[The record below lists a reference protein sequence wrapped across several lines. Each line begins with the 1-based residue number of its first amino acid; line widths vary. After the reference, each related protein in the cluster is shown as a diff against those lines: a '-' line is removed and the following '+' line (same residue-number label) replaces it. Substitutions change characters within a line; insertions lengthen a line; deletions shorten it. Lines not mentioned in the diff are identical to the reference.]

1 MNFKNTI
8 NWGIIGCGNI
18 AHQFAKDLASIPN
31 ARLYGVASRSIKKA
45 EDFGN
50 KYHSTKSYGSYE
62 AISKDPNIDIIYI
75 ATPHVFHYQNTLLC
89 LTNKKAVLC
98 EKPFAMD
105 APQVKEMIAI
115 AKNNNVFL
123 MEALWTYFLPHY
135 KYALNIISSNQLG
148 RVKALKAD
156 FGYNSSFDPKSRVYN
171 KELGGGSLLDIGIYP
186 LFTALTI
193 LGYPEKINAT
203 ATIGKTGVD
212 EDCTVQLL
220 YKNGTTASL
229 YSTITEKTDT
239 EAVIEL
245 EKGTIILNSQFHK
258 PSSVTIEKDG
268 ELKVVNFPVHTNG
281 YNYEAIHA
289 QEMLLQN
296 RIESTIMSFEKSI
309 QLINLLDAVRKQIGL
324 YY

>member
-1 MNFKNTI
+1 MNHKNSVK
-8 NWGIIGCGNI
+8 WGIIGCGNI
-18 AHQFAKDLASIPN
+18 AYKFAKDLASVSN
-31 ARLYGVASRSIKKA
+31 AMLYAVASRSIKKA
-45 EDFGN
+45 EDFR
-50 KYHSTKSYGSYE
+50 KKHHATKTYGSYE

-105 APQVKEMIAI
+105 ASQVKEMITI
-115 AKNNNVFL
+115 AKKNNVFL

-135 KYALNIISSNQLG
+135 QYVLDIISSNQLG
-148 RVKALKAD
+148 KIKALKAD
-156 FGYNSSFDPKSRVYN
+156 FGYNSAFDPKSRVYN

-186 LFTALTI
+186 LFAALTI

-203 ATIGKTGVD
+203 ATIGRTGVD

-220 YKNGTTASL
+220 YKNGATASL

-268 ELKVVNFPVHTNG
+268 ESKIVNFPVHTNG

-296 RIESTIMSFEKSI
+296 RTESTIMSFEKSI
-309 QLINLLDAVRKQIGL
+309 QLISLLDAVRKQIGL
-324 YY
+324 SY